1 MSYQSSAW
9 FGWTF
14 VKGCPIL
21 LRSLYE
27 LSKFRV
33 VGVNVCQSQ

>member
-1 MSYQSSAW
+1 L
-9 FGWTF
+9 FG
-14 VKGCPIL
+14 VMVAKGCAFP

-33 VGVNVCQSQ
+33 VGINLGICVEMLL